1 MEKIMRNKEQG
12 SDEKMRREIVS
23 FTIGEQSFC
32 IEINHVLEIR
42 GWTETTILPHAP
54 EFVIGMMN
62 LRGTVLPVVD
72 LSLRLGLGKT
82 KPQLRHVII
91 IAQIGDK
98 TFGLLVDSVSDI
110 LTVTKNEMRPTP
122 DVASE
127 RTAAFIKGVFAFDEM
142 LVRAIDVHQVL
153 PTHQIEPA

>member
-1 MEKIMRNKEQG
+1 MSDTKTIEKEATRI
-12 SDEKMRREIVS
+12 EIVS
-23 FTIGEQSFC
+23 FTIGQQSFC

-42 GWTETTILPHAP
+42 GWTQTTVLPHAP
-54 EFVIGMMN
+54 EYVIGMMN

-82 KPQLRHVII
+82 IPQVRHVII

-98 TFGLLVDSVSDI
+98 TTGLLVDSVSDI
-110 LTVTKNEMRPTP
+110 LTVGLNEIRPTP

-127 RTAAFIKGVFAFDEM
+127 KTAAFIKGVYTLDDN

-153 PTHQIEPA
+153 PQVQDET